1 MTHKQRQQM
10 LELVRELTNKGDH
23 KAAQIVYNDVM
34 ADYRNSQAR

>member
-1 MTHKQRQQM
+1 M